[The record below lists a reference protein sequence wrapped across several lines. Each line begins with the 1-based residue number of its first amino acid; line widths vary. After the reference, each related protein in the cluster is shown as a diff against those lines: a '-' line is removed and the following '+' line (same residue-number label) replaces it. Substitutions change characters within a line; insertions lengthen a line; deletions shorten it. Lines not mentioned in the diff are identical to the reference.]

1 MTSAVV
7 AAAGS
12 CRTEH
17 ASPGT
22 DVINRQDQT
31 PDANPSVA
39 KGSGDRRRRPFS
51 ADGVLTASTIF
62 WFVVAATG
70 QAFFAIYIALFYG
83 GTSLRGDVQAWNE
96 VVPGRV
102 VAGDLTGFL
111 AMAAHVA
118 LAFVV
123 TAAGPLQ
130 LIPILRARL
139 PGLHR
144 WTGRVYVCLAF
155 IISLG
160 GLYLVWGHRDA
171 DDTLLGSSPLT
182 LNAFLIMGFAAM
194 TLKHALARRIDIH
207 RRWALRLFLAMSG
220 VWFLRVGVMM
230 WILTLGVEG
239 LGARLDGPVG
249 TFLKF
254 ACYGVPLIVLEIY
267 FMVRRQHRALPK
279 LAMAGVITILTLLMG
294 GGIGMAAT
302 VFWLPHI

>member
-1 MTSAVV
+1 MIDRPD
-7 AAAGS
+7 
-12 CRTEH
+12 RTPGE
-17 ASPGT
+17 SPSLAT
-22 DVINRQDQT
+22 R
-31 PDANPSVA
+31 S
-39 KGSGDRRRRPFS
+39 SGGKRRAWGADR
-51 ADGVLTASTIF
+51 ALTASTIF

-83 GTSLRGDVQAWNE
+83 GSSLRGDVQAWNE

-102 VAGDLTGFL
+102 VSGDIIGFL
-111 AMAAHVA
+111 AIAAHLA

-130 LIPILRARL
+130 LIPALRARL
-139 PGLHR
+139 PVLHR
-144 WTGRVYVCLAF
+144 WTGRMYVSLAF

-160 GLYLVWGHRDA
+160 GLYLVWGHREA

-182 LNAFLIMGFAAM
+182 LNALLIMGFAWL
-194 TLKHALARRIDIH
+194 TLKNAMARRIDVH

-230 WILTLGVEG
+230 WILALGTEG

-254 ACYGVPLIVLEIY
+254 ACYLIPLIVLELY
-267 FMVRRQHRALPK
+267 FAARRRRSAPLK
-279 LAMAGVITILTLLMG
+279 WAMAGVIAALTLLMAA
-294 GGIGMAAT
+294 GIGMAAM
-302 VFWLPHI
+302 VFWLPHLRG

>member
-1 MTSAVV
+1 MI
-7 AAAGS
+7 
-12 CRTEH
+12 
-17 ASPGT
+17 
-22 DVINRQDQT
+22 DNRDQT
-31 PDANPSVA
+31 A
-39 KGSGDRRRRPFS
+39 GEGLS
-51 ADGVLTASTIF
+51 AATRSERGPHRAPLADKALTASTIF
-62 WFVVAATG
+62 WFVVAAAG

-102 VAGDLTGFL
+102 VAGDGVGFL

-130 LIPILRARL
+130 LIPALRARL

-144 WTGRVYVCLAF
+144 WTGRVYVSLAF
-155 IISLG
+155 VISLG
-160 GLYLVWGHRDA
+160 GLYLIWGYRDA

-182 LNAFLIMGFAAM
+182 LNAILIMVFAWM
-194 TLKHALARRIDIH
+194 TLKNAMARRIDIH

-230 WILTLGVEG
+230 WILTMGTEG
-239 LGARLDGPVG
+239 LGGRLEGPVG

-254 ACYGVPLIVLEIY
+254 ACYLVPLIILEFY
-267 FMVRRQHRALPK
+267 FASRRQRSVVPK
-279 LAMAGVITILTLLMG
+279 WAMAGTIAAFTLLMA
-294 GGIGMAAT
+294 GGIGMAVM
-302 VFWLPHI
+302 VFWLPHV